1 MPACAG
7 ANPQSSCSPAATIL
21 LALSQFAAILD
32 TLPEG
37 LNATYFTTPDW
48 SGTPLRST
56 LDPIPSTYNLYLA
69 WHGRPPQSCSATWTG
84 WMIVLRDGSYTFATA
99 SDHGS
104 SLQVE
109 EQLVVDSG
117 RAHQPGLATGTV
129 RLSRGVHR
137 LLVTYFQT
145 DGPPALE
152 LHWARNRA
160 PLEPLPA
167 WLLSARPATTTRFAV
182 SVGIRRLATMTV
194 WPWWVATVWVVAAAI
209 VSSLRRT
216 YAGRDSAAAVE
227 WTLLFIGAAVLLF
240 VLPHRITS
248 DGAVRYFALAQLIEW
263 RELPTTMYSLVG
275 PLSSAPLYFLGKT
288 VASSSWWCER
298 FNTFVLLGGL
308 SVMWQLL
315 RREIPPALFRKF
327 ALLLIAASMFPYHVQ
342 DYFGEVFTAVMVATG
357 LLAVRFRH
365 SVAGWTAVIVGVVST
380 PATLLGLAAAAMVLG
395 WRTRRLRQF
404 LPVAIAAALIML
416 ESKLRHGTLFD
427 STYALTAG
435 NATVL
440 TYSGRPGFSYPLFFG
455 LLSVLFS
462 FGKGLV
468 FYAPGLLLPVRAQLR
483 MISARLLDSY
493 DLWIAFLVGIIFV
506 YSKWWAWFGGW
517 TWGPRFFLIAAIP
530 ASCALAIALHRIGL
544 FSVPARFGV
553 LVILTLA
560 TWVAIDAAVFEL
572 AALDICAN
580 DSYASLCW
588 YVPEFSPLWRPFVT
602 FTPPSPAGAIVI
614 AYFAAVY
621 LWMAAPVVRDLS
633 PRCVAMAGDGWRALT
648 HGERWRI

>member
-1 MPACAG
+1 LRRRKPAVVLFA
-7 ANPQSSCSPAATIL
+7 AATIL
-21 LALSQFAAILD
+21 LALSQSATILD
-32 TLPEG
+32 PLPEG
-37 LNATYFTTPDW
+37 LNATYFSTPDW
-48 SGTPLRST
+48 SGRPLRST
-56 LDPIPSTYNLYLA
+56 VDPIPFTYGLFLA

-84 WMIVLRDGSYTFATA
+84 WMIVPRDGSYTFATA
-99 SDHGS
+99 SDNGS
-104 SLQVE
+104 SLHVGD
-109 EQLVVDSG
+109 QLVVDSG
-117 RAHQPGLATGTV
+117 HAHEPGLATGTV

-145 DGPPALE
+145 GGPMRLE
-152 LHWARNRA
+152 VNWARNGA
-160 PLEPLPA
+160 PPQPLPA

-182 SVGIRRLATMTV
+182 SVGIRLLATLTV
-194 WPWWVATVWVVAAAI
+194 WPWFASTVWVIATAIAA
-209 VSSLRRT
+209 SLRRA
-216 YAGRDSAAAVE
+216 YAGRDSAAAFE
-227 WTLLFIGAAVLLF
+227 WTLLFIGATVLLF

-248 DGAVRYFALAQLIEW
+248 DGEARYWALRQLIEW
-263 RELPTTMYSLVG
+263 RELSTMMYSMVG
-275 PLSSAPLYFLGKT
+275 PLASAPLYLLGRT

-298 FNTFVLLGGL
+298 FNTFTLLAGI

-342 DYFGEVFTAVMVATG
+342 DFFGEVFTAVMVATG

-365 SVAGWTAVIVGVVST
+365 PAAGWTAVIVGVVST
-380 PATLLGLAAAAMVLG
+380 PATLAGLAVAAVLLA

-416 ESKLRHGTLFD
+416 ESKIRHGTLFD
-427 STYALTAG
+427 SSYALTAG

-468 FYAPGLLLPVRAQLR
+468 FYAPGLLLPVREPLR
-483 MISARLLDSY
+483 TINARLLDSY
-493 DLWIAFLVGIIFV
+493 DLWIAFLLGLILV
-506 YSKWWAWFGGW
+506 YAKWWAWFGGW

-530 ASCALAIALHRIGL
+530 ASCALAIALHRWGL
-544 FSVPARFGV
+544 LSVPVRVGI
-553 LVILTLA
+553 LVTLTLS

-572 AALDICAN
+572 AALDVCAN
-580 DSYASLCW
+580 DTYASLCW

-602 FTPPSPAGAIVI
+602 FTPPSPPGAIVA

-621 LWMAAPVVRDLS
+621 LWMAAPLVRDLS
-633 PRCVAMAGDGWRALT
+633 PRSVAMAGDGWRALT
-648 HGERWRI
+648 RGERWRI